1 MRNFC
6 ILPVIYAWDFCNV
19 KGFSHFLK
27 LGLLML
33 AMGIICPRAGAQ
45 GFGLSVI
52 APANSILVSNSPTYT
67 INLTNQTGTLLGDV
81 LVTNLLSGPFQYVT
95 ATAPSP
101 VMVFSNATSVVFDL
115 GQVVNGG
122 SVQLTLT
129 IQLNATGL
137 FTNTVVVVNNT
148 TTNTASTNVVIQV
161 TNLVVLADLGVALTG
176 PGQAVITNDLMT
188 YGVAVTNAG
197 PSAAPGVVL
206 TNTLPA
212 GVLLI
217 GVSPASL
224 AYTSAGSNLIFN
236 LGTLAYGGYTNLQF
250 TVEPTNAGVLSFSAS
265 VGSSGV
271 TDPNTTNNFATN
283 NIVVTNYLSG
293 PLGITTNSGQ
303 VYNPQNGLVEQSITV
318 TNNTNYVADA
328 VRIVVTGLTNRLHN
342 AVGTNN
348 GNPFVYYSANL
359 AAGQSVNLLL
369 QYSASAYF
377 PLTNGQLQAFAV
389 PLPNWTPPATIA
401 TSTNLNLS
409 RIVPL
414 ANGGMLI
421 EWPSTTNRTYTVV
434 YSDNVS
440 FSNAMI
446 APPAV
451 VAPANR
457 TQWIDYGPP
466 TTTNLPANTG
476 ARFYRVYLNP

>member
-1 MRNFC
+1 
-6 ILPVIYAWDFCNV
+6 V
-19 KGFSHFLK
+19 KGFPYFLK
-27 LGLLML
+27 LGLLVV
-33 AMGIICPRAGAQ
+33 AIGVVAPRAGAQ
-45 GFGLSVI
+45 QFGLSVT
-52 APANSILVSNSPTYT
+52 PSANAILVSNSLTYT
-67 INLTNQTGTLLGDV
+67 IN
-81 LVTNLLSGPFQYVT
+81 VTNLTGLVLQDVWVTNSFSAPFQYLT
-95 ATAPSP
+95 ASSSQTANVS
-101 VMVFSNATSVVFDL
+101 SNATNVQFDL
-115 GQVVNGG
+115 GPVGISGIVQVLLT
-122 SVQLTLT
+122 VQP
-129 IQLNATGL
+129 NAVGT
-137 FTNTVVVVNNT
+137 FTNTVVAAVPGT
-148 TTNTASTNVVIQV
+148 TYVASTNANVQV

-176 PGQAVITNDLMT
+176 PGQPVITNDLMT

-197 PSAAPGVVL
+197 PSAAPSVML

-236 LGTLAYGGYTNLQF
+236 LGTLANGGYTNLQF
-250 TVEPTNAGVLSFSAS
+250 TVEPTNAGVQLFSAS

-271 TDPNTTNNFATN
+271 TDPNTTNNFAGTN
-283 NIVVTNYLSG
+283 ITVTNYLSG
-293 PLGITTNSGQ
+293 PLGITTNSSQ
-303 VYNPQNGLVEQSITV
+303 LYNPQNGLVEQFITV
-318 TNNTNYVADA
+318 TNITNYVADA
-328 VRIVVTGLTNRLHN
+328 VRVVITGLTNRLYN

-389 PLPNWTPPATIA
+389 PLPNWTPPAATA

-414 ANGGMLI
+414 ANGDMLI

-466 TTTNLPANTG
+466 TTTNLPANTS

>member
-1 MRNFC
+1 M
-6 ILPVIYAWDFCNV
+6 
-19 KGFSHFLK
+19 K

-33 AMGIICPRAGAQ
+33 AIGVICPRAGAQ

-52 APANSILVSNSPTYT
+52 APANSLLVSNSPTYT

-101 VMVFSNATSVVFDL
+101 VTVFPNATSVVFDL

-176 PGQAVITNDLMT
+176 PGQAVITNDVMT

-197 PSAAPGVVL
+197 PSAAPNVML

-212 GVLLI
+212 GVI
-217 GVSPASL
+217 SIFPTNPSGNSK
-224 AYTSAGSNLIFN
+224 LIFN
-236 LGTLAYGGYTNLQF
+236 LGTLANGSSTNLQF

-293 PLGITTNSGQ
+293 PLGVTTNSGQ

-389 PLPNWTPPATIA
+389 PLPNWTPPAATA
-401 TSTNLNLS
+401 TSRNLNLS

>member
-27 LGLLML
+27 LSWLMV
-33 AMGIICPRAGAQ
+33 AMGVICPRAGAQ

-52 APANSILVSNSPTYT
+52 ASANSILVSNSPTYT
-67 INLTNQTGTLLGDV
+67 INLTNLTGISLSDV
-81 LVTNLLSGPFQYVT
+81 RVTNTFPISVQIISLN
-95 ATAPSP
+95 
-101 VMVFSNATSVVFDL
+101 FSQGSDLITSNVAVFDL
-115 GQVVNGG
+115 GAFLAGNIA
-122 SVQLTLT
+122 QLTVT
-129 IQLNATGL
+129 AEPTAVGFITNAV
-137 FTNTVVVVNNT
+137 TVSSIDI
-148 TTNTASTNVVIQV
+148 TNTASTNVVIQV

-236 LGTLAYGGYTNLQF
+236 LGTLANGGSTNLQF
-250 TVEPTNAGVLSFSAS
+250 TVEPTNAGVQLFSAS

-283 NIVVTNYLSG
+283 NIVATNYLSG
-293 PLGITTNSGQ
+293 PLGITTNSSQ
-303 VYNPQNGLVEQSITV
+303 AYNPQNGLVEQSITV
-318 TNNTNYVADA
+318 MNNTNYVADA

>member
-1 MRNFC
+1 
-6 ILPVIYAWDFCNV
+6 
-19 KGFSHFLK
+19 
-27 LGLLML
+27 ML
-33 AMGIICPRAGAQ
+33 AMGVICPRAGAQ

-52 APANSILVSNSPTYT
+52 APANSLLVSNSPTYT
-67 INLTNQTGTLLGDV
+67 INLTNQTGVLLGDV

-101 VMVFSNATSVVFDL
+101 VTVFPNATSVVFDL
-115 GQVVNGG
+115 GQVVSGG

-129 IQLNATGL
+129 IQLNAIGF

-197 PSAAPGVVL
+197 PSAVPGVVL

-212 GVLLI
+212 DVLLI

-236 LGTLAYGGYTNLQF
+236 LGTLAPGGYTNLQF
-250 TVEPTNAGVLSFSAS
+250 TVEPTNAGVLPFSAS
-265 VGSSGV
+265 VGSPGV
-271 TDPNTTNNFATN
+271 TDPNTTNNFADM
-283 NIVVTNYLSG
+283 NITVTNYLSG
-293 PLGITTNSGQ
+293 PLGITTNSSQ

-318 TNNTNYVADA
+318 MNNTNYVADA
-328 VRIVVTGLTNRLHN
+328 VRIVITGLTNRLYN

-359 AAGQSVNLLL
+359 AAGQTVNLLL

-389 PLPNWTPPATIA
+389 PLPNWTPPAATA

-409 RIVPL
+409 RIIPL
-414 ANGGMLI
+414 ANGDMLI

>member
-1 MRNFC
+1 
-6 ILPVIYAWDFCNV
+6 V

-67 INLTNQTGTLLGDV
+67 INLTNQTGILLGDV

-101 VMVFSNATSVVFDL
+101 VTVFSNATSVVFDL

-122 SVQLTLT
+122 SVQLTLI
-129 IQLNATGL
+129 IQLNAAGL
-137 FTNTVVVVNNT
+137 FTNTVVVVNDT

-197 PSAAPGVVL
+197 PSAAPNVML

-212 GVLLI
+212 GVLFKGI
-217 GVSPASL
+217 FPTNQPFA
-224 AYTSAGSNLIFN
+224 TAGSNMIIN
-236 LGTLAYGGYTNLQF
+236 LGTLTNGSFANLQF

-271 TDPNTTNNFATN
+271 TDPNTTNNFASTN
-283 NIVVTNYLSG
+283 IAVTNYLSG
-293 PLGITTNSGQ
+293 PLGITTNSSQ
-303 VYNPQNGLVEQSITV
+303 VYNPQNGLVEQFITV
-318 TNNTNYVADA
+318 TNSGGGAIASARV
-328 VRIVVTGLTNRLHN
+328 VVTGLTNQLVN
-342 AVGTNN
+342 AVGTNS
-348 GNPFVYYSANL
+348 GNPFVYYSAAL
-359 AAGQSVNLLL
+359 AANQTMSLLL
-369 QYSASAYF
+369 QYYVPTRSPFAFS
-377 PLTNGQLQAFAV
+377 NSQLSVFAV
-389 PLPNWTPPATIA
+389 PPVVFPAPGSA
-401 TSTNLNLS
+401 AVSTNLSIS

-414 ANGGMLI
+414 TNGDMLI
-421 EWPSTTNRTYTVV
+421 EWPAVTNRTYTVV
-434 YSDNVS
+434 YSDNIM
-440 FSNAMI
+440 FSNAMV
-446 APPAV
+446 APPSITAL
-451 VAPANR
+451 ANR
-457 TQWIDYGPP
+457 LQWIDYGPP